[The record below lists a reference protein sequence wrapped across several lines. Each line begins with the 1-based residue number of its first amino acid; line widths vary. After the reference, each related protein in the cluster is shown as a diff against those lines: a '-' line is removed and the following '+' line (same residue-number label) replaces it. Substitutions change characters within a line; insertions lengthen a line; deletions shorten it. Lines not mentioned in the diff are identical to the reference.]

1 MLNRMLQM
9 IKVAIMVIM
18 IFLEIEVFEKVPCL
32 TNNQELDRV
41 VEIEDVDD
49 DRYIESEEGN

>member
-1 MLNRMLQM
+1 M